1 MSKDVNR
8 TVKVDYI
15 ARVEGEGALDIEVK
29 DGEIERLLL
38 NIFEPP
44 RFFQGFLVGRK
55 YDEVHEI
62 VSRICGI
69 CPASHQVTALTAI
82 EDAMGVKVTERTV
95 KLRRLLALAQWIQ
108 SHTLHI
114 YMLAA
119 PDFLGVESVIP
130 LASSHPD
137 AVKRAL
143 SLKRLGN
150 DLTAAIGGREV
161 HPVTPVV
168 GGFTAMPGRETMLA
182 LRERLVKAMDDA
194 FATAEL
200 VSTFAAPDFT
210 WDAEHVSMRGEG
222 EYPVNRGKLISNKG
236 LAVTPKEYRDYI
248 KEKQVAHSN
257 AMHSYVQ
264 GRGSFMVGP
273 VPRLNLNL
281 DNLGDPAKRALKLS
295 GVSFPTQNPF
305 HGAAAR
311 AVELVQAIDDSVKL
325 IDEIDWSG
333 LDERNVSV
341 NRGQGYAFTEA
352 PRGTLYH
359 SYRLDREG
367 VVEFADIVSPTA
379 HNLNNMEADLR
390 RLVPGLLNLSQDE
403 MTLKCEMAVRNYDPC
418 ISCSAHFLKVNVR
431 RS

>member
-1 MSKDVNR
+1 MSAKDR

-29 DGEIERLLL
+29 DGRVERLLL
-38 NIFEPP
+38 NIYEPP

-69 CPASHQVTALTAI
+69 CPAAHQLTAI
-82 EDAMGVKVTERTV
+82 MAVEDAMGVKVSDRTV
-95 KLRRLLALAQWIQ
+95 KLRRLLALAQYIQ

-119 PDFLGVESVIP
+119 PDFLGAESVIA
-130 LASSHPD
+130 LAGSHPD

-150 DLTAAIGGREV
+150 DLTAAVGGREV

-168 GGFTAMPGRETMLA
+168 GGFTAVPTRETMIA

-194 FATAEL
+194 FATVSL
-200 VSTFAAPDFT
+200 VETFSAPDLS
-210 WDAEHVSMRGEG
+210 WDAEHVAIRGEG
-222 EYPVNRGKLISNKG
+222 EYPVNRGRLISNKG
-236 LAVTPKEYRDYI
+236 LNLTPREYRDFV

-281 DNLGDPAKRALKLS
+281 DNLGDAGRKALS
-295 GVSFPTQNPF
+295 SCGVDFPTQNPF
-305 HGAAAR
+305 HGATAR
-311 AVELVQAIDDSVKL
+311 AVELVQVIDDSIKL
-325 IDEIDWSG
+325 IDQIDWEAAPEDRSH
-333 LDERNVSV
+333 VV
-341 NRGQGYAFTEA
+341 ARGQGYAFTEA

-359 SYRLDREG
+359 AYRIDREG
-367 VVEFADIVSPTA
+367 AVESADIVPPTA
-379 HNLNNMEADLR
+379 HNLSNIEEDLK
-390 RLVPGLLNLSQDE
+390 RLLPKLLDLPEKE
-403 MTLKCEMAVRNYDPC
+403 MTLSCEMAVRNYDPC
-418 ISCSAHFLKVNVR
+418 ISCSAHFLKLRVR
-431 RS
+431 RL